1 MPEMTPER
9 IEALAQSAKDRDPNP
24 EPLDKDEPRRLFS
37 AEVLRPVGVV
47 DNIVDIEE
55 YEVTEGGRLTLQCTG
70 EIVVYASD
78 SWSRVRVFGGAR

>member
-24 EPLDKDEPRRLFS
+24 EPLDKDEPQRLLS
-37 AEVLRPVGVV
+37 AKVLRPVGEI
-47 DNIVDIEE
+47 DHIDKIEE
-55 YEVTEGGRLTLQCTG
+55 YEVTEGGRLVLRCTD

-78 SWSRVRVFGGAR
+78 SWSRIRVFGGAR